1 MKDLTAVHS
10 LQSISHK
17 RHSLVAWLRK
27 GSSVCMS
34 VCVCVNMCEY
44 AGKVVIIFAVIIRA
58 MMESHTL

>member
-1 MKDLTAVHS
+1 MKDLTAVTFITIY
-10 LQSISHK
+10 QPQETQPCCM
-17 RHSLVAWLRK
+17 AEK
-27 GSSVCMS
+27 GIECVY